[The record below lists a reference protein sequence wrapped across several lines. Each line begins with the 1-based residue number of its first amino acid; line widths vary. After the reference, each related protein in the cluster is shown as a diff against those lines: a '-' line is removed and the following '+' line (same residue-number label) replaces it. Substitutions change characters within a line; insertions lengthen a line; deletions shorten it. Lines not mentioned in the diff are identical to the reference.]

1 MPTVL
6 ITGANR
12 GIGLE
17 LCRQYAI
24 SDWRVIATC
33 RNPINV
39 GALAK
44 LTGQIDVYS
53 LDVNN
58 KSQLLTLADELSNI
72 SLDVL
77 INNAG
82 IYGTRYKGLENFD
95 LKNWLKVFET
105 NTIAPLNVAK
115 AFLSNE
121 CLLTGKIVTLT
132 SKMGSIKDNTSGDA
146 YVYRSSKAALNSVMK
161 SLAIELSPISI
172 PVTVLHPGWVQTDM
186 GGENAA
192 ISVKESVSGL
202 RRVISDL
209 GMHNSGKFFN
219 YDGKE
224 IPW

>member
-17 LCRQYAI
+17 LGRQYALNG
-24 SDWRVIATC
+24 WRVVATC

-53 LDVNN
+53 LDVNDTT
-58 KSQLLTLADELSNI
+58 QLLTLANELSNI
-72 SLDVL
+72 PLDIL

-82 IYGTRYKGLENFD
+82 IYGLKYRGPENFD
-95 LKNWLKVFET
+95 LMNWLKVIET

-115 AFLSNE
+115 AFVTNGCLSN
-121 CLLTGKIVTLT
+121 GKIVTLT
-132 SKMGSIKDNTSGDA
+132 SKMGSIKDNTAGDS

-161 SLAIELSPISI
+161 SLAIELTSSSI
-172 PVTVLHPGWVQTDM
+172 PVAVLHPGWVQTDM
-186 GGENAA
+186 GGENAV

-202 RRVISDL
+202 RQVISEL

-219 YDGKE
+219 YDGTE